1 MNAKNCPAYAG
12 QFFFVQAA
20 SINSAGGRKTLPLPL
35 HYVRLKVQAYTE
47 RMTMA

>member
-1 MNAKNCPAYAG
+1 M
-12 QFFFVQAA
+12 QAA
-20 SINSAGGRKTLPLPL
+20 SIGIAVGRKTLPLPL